1 MGTTQPGSS
10 VTEGRL
16 SSLDF
21 FRGLT
26 MFLLVAE
33 GALVYESLLVP
44 ELDGTWIQAIATQ
57 FTHHPWNG
65 LRFWDLVQPFFM
77 FIVGV
82 AMPFSFARRWERGD
96 SYAATLRHAVVRSL
110 VLLGLGVGLYVV
122 AAGYL
127 TLELWNVLAQLSFTY
142 LLAFLIMRKSS
153 QTQLLVTVGLLVLTE
168 VLYRSWPLAGYNQ
181 PFTPDQNFGS
191 WLDMLLMGKL
201 SGGHWVAVNAVPT
214 AAHTIWGVLAG
225 YVLMSKR
232 TPSQKIK
239 ILLIAGVIGLVVG
252 YGLNRDRVRHES
264 ALHLSLFGTG
274 GEPVA
279 HAHRRAVYGRVP
291 RLDGRSASGIR
302 HCVDRSLDGLVHRT
316 LAVQAA
322 NLHPDLSHGHRHS
335 TFGGLPGGISF
346 CRKASRGSKAALR
359 GMTMKSNTVRCF
371 PLYSSARVSALLVA
385 AFLTITGVNS
395 PVSAQAVIQSAPI
408 RADRSLDGAWHTII
422 DPYENGFYNY
432 RYEESTDGYF
442 RNRKP
447 ESVRDLIEYDFDA
460 SGVLNVPGDW
470 NSQHER
476 LFFYEGTIWY
486 KKSFAYDLDPGRRLF
501 VHVGAA
507 NYEAA
512 VYLNGVKLGRHVG
525 GFT

>member
-44 ELDGTWIQAIATQ
+44 ELDGTWIQTIATQ

-168 VLYRSWPLAGYNQ
+168 VLYRSWPVAGYNQ

-252 YGLNRDRVRHES
+252 YGLNPVTPIIKRICTTSFVIV
-264 ALHLSLFGTG
+264 TG
-274 GEPVA
+274 GWC
-279 HAHRRAVYGRVP
+279 
-291 RLDGRSASGIR
+291 L
-302 HCVDRSLDGLVHRT
+302 
-316 LAVQAA
+316 LALA
-322 NLHPDLSHGHRHS
+322 LS
-335 TFGGLPGGISF
+335 
-346 CRKASRGSKAALR
+346 
-359 GMTMKSNTVRCF
+359 
-371 PLYSSARVSALLVA
+371 Y
-385 AFLTITGVNS
+385 
-395 PVSAQAVIQSAPI
+395 
-408 RADRSLDGAWHTII
+408 WII
-422 DPYENGFYNY
+422 DVKGWKRWAQFAIVFGMNPLFIYLFSELAGNRWLTHIVEPF
-432 RYEESTDGYF
+432 TDGF
-442 RNRKP
+442 LGWTG
-447 ESVRDLIEYDFDA
+447 EVLVGFVTALI
-460 SGVLNVPGDW
+460 VLWMDW
-470 NSQHER
+470 YIVHW
-476 LFFYEGTIWY
+476 LF
-486 KKSFAYDLDPGRRLF
+486 KRRIF
-501 VHVGAA
+501 I
-507 NYEAA
+507 
-512 VYLNGVKLGRHVG
+512 RI
-525 GFT
+525 